1 MDELR
6 EITKEA
12 LKESLSL
19 QDTAEGWLYWFGKRG
34 DRLLKDAAKLGY
46 YEVILDLPIEIAVS
60 MDHSILAMIRKELRL
75 ITKCTV
81 SFIEDE
87 YQNKPLAKLLI
98 SWK

>member
-46 YEVILDLPIEIAVS
+46 YEVVLDLPIEIAVS

-81 SFIEDE
+81 SSIEDE

>member
-6 EITKEA
+6 AITKEA

-19 QDTAEGWLYWFGKRG
+19 QDTAEGWIYWFGKRG

-46 YEVILDLPIEIAVS
+46 YEVELDLPIEIAIS
-60 MDHSILAMIRKELRL
+60 MDHSILAMIRKEIRL
-75 ITKCTV
+75 LTQCNV
-81 SFIEDE
+81 SFLEDE
-87 YQNKPLAKLLI
+87 YEGAPVAKLLI